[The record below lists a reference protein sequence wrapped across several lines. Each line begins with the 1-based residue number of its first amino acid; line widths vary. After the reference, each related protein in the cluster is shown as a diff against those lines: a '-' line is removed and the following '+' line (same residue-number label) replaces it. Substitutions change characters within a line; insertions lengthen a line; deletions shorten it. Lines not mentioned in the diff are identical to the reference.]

1 MRPELTFDS
10 GSWHGF
16 FTDDRAYP
24 GRPAGQQW
32 KLDVHLAFVIHSSDY
47 RSFFGFGTDEIGEF
61 QFTEGRVRAGAVSYF
76 KQYSTHTVTYHGQ
89 QRGHMMSGR
98 WFLTDFPWV
107 QGGWSLWPHVQN

>member
-10 GSWHGF
+10 GSWKGF

-61 QFTEGRVRAGAVSYF
+61 QFTEGRVRDHR
-76 KQYSTHTVTYHGQ
+76 STKTG
-89 QRGHMMSGR
+89 RGY
-98 WFLTDFPWV
+98 
-107 QGGWSLWPHVQN
+107 VQN